1 MHRQA
6 NAARRV
12 ERLDVP
18 RAPVR
23 HRLLDLRLAH
33 QDLHLGAQFAPDQRD
48 QVEGRL
54 AGRNVE
60 QRLASPWM
68 WRISNLPLIRM
79 LVGMK

>member
-18 RAPVR
+18 RTPVR
-23 HRLLDLRLAH
+23 DGLFDLRLAH
-33 QDLHLGAQFAPDQRD
+33 QDLHLGAQLATDQRD
-48 QVEGRL
+48 QVECRL

-60 QRLASPWM
+60 QRLASP
-68 WRISNLPLIRM
+68 
-79 LVGMK
+79 